1 MAKCLEM
8 SNFCSPLFFLG
19 DLEKTSPVDL
29 GLTVFFVTVF
39 YFVQFFFGD
48 VLESGATYKKGK
60 TLCVQGQR
68 AKKGKKPFV
77 DLPKHFLSLHPT
89 DDAEKETSGRIA
101 AG

>member
-1 MAKCLEM
+1 M
-8 SNFCSPLFFLG
+8 G

-29 GLTVFFVTVF
+29 GLTWADGIFCDCVLFCP
-39 YFVQFFFGD
+39 FFFGD
-48 VLESGATYKKGK
+48 VLESGATYKKNK